1 MLGFWGGEEAEREME
16 LKMSSRSSMPAFRAA
31 KSRCLCQLKALLNKE
46 AWASQDETSVFM
58 KSVRVAE
65 SWAEAGGGFLLAITT

>member
-1 MLGFWGGEEAEREME
+1 
-16 LKMSSRSSMPAFRAA
+16 MSSRSSMPAFRAA
-31 KSRCLCQLKALLNKE
+31 KSSRLCQLKALLNKD

-65 SWAEAGGGFLLAITT
+65 SWAEAGGGFMSAITTW